1 MHLTVQGETVYAHTG
16 GQDFDPAKPTV
27 VFVHG
32 AGMDHTVWGL
42 QARYVAHHGH
52 GVLSVDLPGHGRSTG
67 PALGSIDALGDWIV
81 RLLDAAGAKKAT
93 LVGHS
98 MGALASLSAAARHP
112 ARVAKL
118 VLCGVA
124 AKMPV
129 HPDLIAAAES
139 DPPLARDLIVDWAF
153 GGRGRIGGNTA
164 VGLWLSTTAQRLI
177 DRAASGVLA
186 TDLKACDAFQ
196 DGEAMAAKVA
206 CPALLIL
213 GDADRMTPAKA
224 GRALAGAIEG
234 ATAVAI
240 QHCGHM
246 LMVEEPDATLDALTG
261 ILGKI
266 Q

>member
-1 MHLTVQGETVYAHTG
+1 MELQVQGHRVYAHTG
-16 GQDFDPAKPTV
+16 GQDFDPAKPVV

-52 GVLSVDLPGHGRSTG
+52 AVLSVDLPGHGRSAGT
-67 PALGSIDALGDWIV
+67 ALASIEKLGDWIAD
-81 RLLDAAGAKKAT
+81 LLDAAGANNAT

-118 VLCGVA
+118 VLCGAA

-129 HPDLIAAAES
+129 HPDLIAAAEN
-139 DPPLARDLIVDWAF
+139 DPALARDLIVDWGF

-186 TDLKACDAFQ
+186 TDLKACNAYA
-196 DGEAMAAKVA
+196 DGEADAAKVA
-206 CPALLIL
+206 CPALLVI
-213 GDADRMTPAKA
+213 GEADRMTPAKA
-224 GRALAGAIEG
+224 GRALAQQIKGS
-234 ATAVAI
+234 TAVAI
-240 QHCGHM
+240 ADCGHM
-246 LMVEEPDATLDALTG
+246 MMVEQPDATLDALTDF
-261 ILGKI
+261 LGQKK
-266 Q
+266 

>member
-1 MHLTVQGETVYAHTG
+1 MELRVQGKPVYAHTG
-16 GQDFDPAKPTV
+16 GQDFDPAKPVV

-52 GVLSVDLPGHGRSTG
+52 AVLSVDLPGHGRSG
-67 PALGSIDALGDWIV
+67 GSALSSIGALGDWIAA
-81 RLLDAAGAKKAT
+81 LLDAAGAKTAT

-98 MGALASLSAAARHP
+98 MGALACLDAAARHG

-129 HPDLIAAAES
+129 HPDLIQAAEQ
-139 DPPLARDLIVDWAF
+139 DPALARDLIVDWGF

-186 TDLKACDAFQ
+186 TDLKACNAYA
-196 DGEAMAAKVA
+196 DGEVDAAKVA
-206 CPALLIL
+206 CPALLVI
-213 GDADRMTPAKA
+213 GEADRMTPAKA
-224 GRALAGAIEG
+224 GRALAGAIKG
-234 ATAVAI
+234 SRAVEI
-240 QHCGHM
+240 QDCGHM
-246 LMVEEPDATLDALTG
+246 MMVEQPDATLDAITDL
-261 ILGKI
+261 LGKKA
-266 Q
+266 

>member
-1 MHLTVQGETVYAHTG
+1 MQLTVQGKQVYAHTG
-16 GQDFDPAKPTV
+16 GQDFDPQKPAV

-52 GVLSVDLPGHGRSTG
+52 GVLSVDLPGHGRSAGT
-67 PALGSIDALGDWIV
+67 ALDTIEKLGDWIV
-81 RLLDAAGAKKAT
+81 ALLDAAGAPNAT

-124 AKMPV
+124 GKMPV

-139 DPPLARDLIVDWAF
+139 DPALARDLIVDWGF

-186 TDLKACDAFQ
+186 TDLKACNAYA
-196 DGEAMAAKVA
+196 DGERDAAKLA
-206 CPALLIL
+206 CPALLVL
-213 GDADRMTPAKA
+213 GQNDRMTPAKA
-224 GRALAGAIEG
+224 GRALAGAIKG
-234 ATAVAI
+234 SRAVEI
-240 QHCGHM
+240 QDCGHM
-246 LMVEEPDATLDALTG
+246 MMVEQPDATLDAITG
-261 ILGKI
+261 FLGSK
-266 Q
+266 

>member
-1 MHLTVQGETVYAHTG
+1 MHLTVQGKQVYAHTG
-16 GQDFDPAKPTV
+16 GQDFDPAKPAV

-42 QARYVAHHGH
+42 QARYVAHHGRS
-52 GVLSVDLPGHGRSTG
+52 VLSVDLPGHGRSEG
-67 PALGSIDALGDWIV
+67 PALASVDQLGDWIAA
-81 RLLDAAGAKKAT
+81 LLDAAGAKQAT

-112 ARVAKL
+112 TRVSRL
-118 VLCGVA
+118 ILCGAA

-129 HPDLIAAAES
+129 HPDLIAAAEN
-139 DPPLARDLIVDWAF
+139 DPGLARDLIVDWGF

-186 TDLKACDAFQ
+186 TDLKACNAFQ

-206 CPALLIL
+206 CPALLIV
-213 GDADRMTPAKA
+213 GETDRMTPAKA
-224 GRALAGAIEG
+224 GRALAQGIRG
-234 ATAVAI
+234 ATAVEI
-240 QHCGHM
+240 QGCGHM
-246 LMVEEPDATLDALTG
+246 MMVEEPDATLDAITG
-261 ILGKI
+261 FLGRR
-266 Q
+266 